1 MTLFAVWM
9 AGFPVL
15 GVIAGMLGASFRR
28 VRQVLVWPAAVYSA
42 GVLVYGLFAGGP
54 NGSAY
59 IANLDVMGVA
69 VVVVVTV
76 LSLAPI
82 LSART
87 RSHAPSVVATLVLGL
102 LILSFTVGLAPW
114 VPAASSVLAAAIA
127 GPPGKA
133 EGLPRG
139 GSPLSAATRPRPG
152 RG

>member
-1 MTLFAVWM
+1 VWIG
-9 AGFPVL
+9 GFPVL
-15 GVIAGMLGASFRR
+15 GVIAGILGVSFRR

-42 GVLVYGLFAGGP
+42 VVFVYGLIAGGP

-59 IANLDVMGVA
+59 IADLNVMGVA
-69 VVVVVTV
+69 VVVAMTV

-87 RSHAPSVVATLVLGL
+87 RSRVPSVMATILLGVM
-102 LILSFTVGLAPW
+102 IFIFTLGLAPW
-114 VPAASSVLAAAIA
+114 IPAASCVLAAAIA

-139 GSPLSAATRPRPG
+139 GSPLSATRPRPD

>member
-1 MTLFAVWM
+1 VTLFVLWV

-15 GVIAGMLGASFRR
+15 GVMAGILGASSCR
-28 VRQVLVWPAAVYSA
+28 VRQVLVWPAAVYSV
-42 GVLVYGLFAGGP
+42 GVFVYGLLAGGP

-59 IANLDVMGVA
+59 VAGLNVMGVA
-69 VVVVVTV
+69 VIVVVTV

-87 RSHAPSVVATLVLGL
+87 RSRVPSVVAIILLGV
-102 LILSFTVGLAPW
+102 LILIFTLGLAPW

-133 EGLPRG
+133 EGLPQQE
-139 GSPLSAATRPRPG
+139 PLEIERSNR
-152 RG
+152 

>member
-1 MTLFAVWM
+1 MTLLAVWM

-15 GVIAGMLGASFRR
+15 GVIAGIVGASFRR

-54 NGSAY
+54 NRSAY
-59 IANLDVMGVA
+59 IANLDVMAVG

-82 LSART
+82 LSARVSS
-87 RSHAPSVVATLVLGL
+87 RAPSVVATIVLGL
-102 LILSFTVGLAPW
+102 LILSFTLGLAPW
-114 VPAASSVLAAAIA
+114 VPAASCVLAAAIA

-133 EGLPRG
+133 EGLPPQE
-139 GSPLSAATRPRPG
+139 PLEKRR
-152 RG
+152 

>member
-1 MTLFAVWM
+1 MTLLAVWM

-15 GVIAGMLGASFRR
+15 GVIAGIVGASFRR

-54 NGSAY
+54 NRSAY
-59 IANLDVMGVA
+59 IANLDAVG

-82 LSART
+82 LSARVSS
-87 RSHAPSVVATLVLGL
+87 RAPSVVATIVLGL
-102 LILSFTVGLAPW
+102 LILSFTLGLAPW
-114 VPAASSVLAAAIA
+114 VPAASCVLAAAIA

-133 EGLPRG
+133 RGAPTPEAPREK
-139 GSPLSAATRPRPG
+139 R
-152 RG
+152 